1 MYEQSSTPEPG
12 GCRETLLLIRI
23 AFSVLLPPLFA
34 IGGVILFVYLFFI
47 LISIHLLLALIPI
60 TCIASV
66 LYWLARRDKNQ
77 DLDDL
82 LPPP

>member
-1 MYEQSSTPEPG
+1 MYKQSSNPEPG

-34 IGGVILFVYLFFI
+34 VGGAILFICLFFI
-47 LISIHLLLALIPI
+47 LISIHPLLTLIPI
-60 TCIASV
+60 GCIASA
-66 LYWLARRDKNQ
+66 LYWLSRRDKNQ
-77 DLDDL
+77 AHDD